1 MTVFSFLKSL
11 YNLDTLDTRF
21 TTESSVP
28 YKTIVES
35 RNDPEATRERIAKY
49 SARAQPS
56 KFKTPEFFL
65 YYGLLSF
72 IIPYMFYIAYDA
84 SKRTIPEPAHTRLL
98 GERDNDGD

>member
-21 TTESSVP
+21 TTESSIP

-35 RNDPEATRERIAKY
+35 RNDPEAIRERIAKY

-65 YYGLLSF
+65 YYALLSV
-72 IIPYMFYIAYDA
+72 IVPYMFYLAYDV
-84 SKRTIPEPAHTRLL
+84 SKRTMPEPAHVPPS
-98 GERDNDGD
+98 GERVNLGD